1 MNHRKTEKNIIRKF
15 RNEGEKVKARIRVLP
30 FTFYLLSFLLFTF
43 HFSLFTFSALP
54 AFSQTK
60 YENRLISN
68 IEIKFEETGRERS
81 ATDQFLVIIKGV
93 LGERYSAVKL
103 RQALQALYDS
113 GRIVSASVEAV
124 ENGANAVSLRF
135 IIKRKTQA
143 EKVII
148 QIGNTVGDKVTE
160 QELLLKLN
168 VLNPGTA
175 ITEQTLRNNA
185 DLILAYLRERGFFNA
200 EVKYSQQPLGS
211 QTEVAVTFQVTPNA
225 QAKIESFQINIDG
238 FDAAKVRQ
246 KLKLQP
252 GELYSR
258 EILNRDLEKIREA
271 LREQNFFA
279 PLLDD
284 PRVIFDSEKNTI
296 AVEFNG
302 KVGATVKVT
311 VEAGDFEVGE
321 STQNRLL
328 SIKREG
334 TLDYSAIVEG
344 SRRLRNYFQEQ
355 GYFFA
360 EVTAICAV
368 SPQFAENEASETVNE
383 TETLCSALSGADLTN
398 RVVEVK
404 YRADLNRRLKL
415 VDIRLEGTEDIRIEG
430 VESFTIAD
438 IRGILESQEA
448 NILGF
453 IPFFGYGRGFTSSES
468 LAEDRNTLQNLLNE
482 LGYRRATVEVRQ
494 GVSPNGE
501 DLIIT
506 FVVNEGILTRIDN
519 VAVTG
524 NKAFTEQTLIT
535 KLPTLVGKELSRAR
549 ARNGVR
555 ALAEFYSREGFYDAK
570 ITYAIEE
577 INEGEGAR
585 AELIKI
591 VYTVENE
598 GKKVIV
604 NRILINGN
612 ERTNRDAILKAIT
625 LQRGGLLRSADIFT
639 SEQNLY
645 ATDVFNLV
653 QIKIEPAGEDAS
665 GNRLSD
671 IIINVEEKAP
681 RLITYGG
688 GFSTDIGFN
697 GFFDIRHFNLLGN
710 LWQGGAQIRASRLQ
724 QLAQIDFI
732 NPRFLNDGRNRDG
745 TLRFSPLTFR
755 AQYQRDSTVT
765 RFFRSTFDRG
775 TFGIVQRVDENGN
788 PIDEFGRD
796 TGSPTINRLTL
807 SVETSRTISQKYRSI
822 AFFRYRFEDVRLFNI
837 ESLLIRDLLRPDS
850 KIRISGFGANF
861 AFDTRENCN
870 IRFTILD
877 IVTKGD
883 VGEPCRYNASDPTR
897 GMFLSAEYNVSLPVL
912 GANIGFNKFQFQ
924 YNVFYTIS
932 RLRNTTFAGR
942 TILGLAN
949 VFSSGDRFSSAQFPG
964 LEGILPISERFFAG
978 GSTTLRGFE
987 FESAGPRI
995 VVVPQGIF
1003 RNRQGEQVFLD
1014 PFAIPF
1020 GGNGLAIINIEAR
1033 IPLTDSIRAVPFY
1046 DGGNVFRRVGDIFK
1060 APEVPANDVF
1070 RQNLRALWT
1079 NTVGFGL
1086 RIKTPVGGEFA
1097 VDYGYLLNPPRFL
1110 IPQQN
1115 APNAIFQVRQNQI
1128 HFRFAQA
1135 F

>member
-1 MNHRKTEKNIIRKF
+1 MNHRQIEKETAVKSENES
-15 RNEGEKVKARIRVLP
+15 RNLKVKKQFLLFVLY
-30 FTFYLLSFLLFTF
+30 FSLFTF
-43 HFSLFTFSALP
+43 HFSLFTSP
-54 AFSQTK
+54 AFSQNQ
-60 YENRLISN
+60 YESRLISN
-68 IEIKFEETGRERS
+68 IEIKFTETGREQS

-93 LGERYSAVKL
+93 LGNRYSAVKL
-103 RQALQALYDS
+103 RETLQTLYDS
-113 GRIVSASVEAV
+113 GKIVSASIEAT

-148 QIGNTVGDKVTE
+148 LVGNTVGDKVTE

-175 ITEQTLRNNA
+175 ITEQTLQSNA

-211 QTEVAVTFQVTPNA
+211 QTEVAVTFQVNPNA
-225 QAKIESFQINIDG
+225 QAKIESFQINIEG
-238 FDAAKVRQ
+238 FDAVKIRR

-252 GELYSR
+252 GEFFSR
-258 EILNRDLEKIREA
+258 ELLNRDLEKIREA
-271 LREQNFFA
+271 LREENFIA
-279 PLLDD
+279 PLLNE
-284 PRVIFDSEKNTI
+284 PRIIFDSEKNLI
-296 AVEFNG
+296 NIEING

-311 VEAGDFEVGE
+311 VEAKDFKVGE

-328 SIKREG
+328 SIRREG

-355 GYFFA
+355 GFFFA

-368 SPQFAENEASETVNE
+368 SPQFVENEASETVNE

-415 VDIRLEGTEDIRIEG
+415 VDIRLEGVEDIRVEG
-430 VESFTIAD
+430 VDSFTITD
-438 IRGILESQEA
+438 IKGILESREA
-448 NILGF
+448 NVLGF
-453 IPFFGYGRGFTSSES
+453 IPYFGYGRGFTSNES
-468 LAEDRNTLQNLLNE
+468 LAQDRNTVQNLLYE

-494 GVSPNGE
+494 GVSLNGE
-501 DLIIT
+501 DLILT
-506 FVVNEGILTRIDN
+506 FIVKEGILTRIDD

-524 NKAFTEQTLIT
+524 NTAFSEQTLVS
-535 KLPTLVGKELSRAR
+535 KLPTLVGKNLSRAR

-570 ITYAIEE
+570 IKYAIEE
-577 INEGEGAR
+577 INEGEGATE
-585 AELIKI
+585 ELVKI
-591 VYTVENE
+591 VYTIETE
-598 GKKVIV
+598 GKRVLV

-612 ERTNRDAILKAIT
+612 ERTNTDAILKAIT
-625 LQRGGLLRSADIFT
+625 LRRGGFLRSADIFT

-645 ATDVFNLV
+645 ATDVFNTV
-653 QIKIEPAGEDAS
+653 QIKPEPAGEDAN

-671 IIINVEEKAP
+671 IIINVVEKAP

-688 GFSTDIGFN
+688 GFSTDIGVN
-697 GFFDIRHFNLLGN
+697 GFFDIRHFNLFGN

-724 QLAQIDFI
+724 QLAQIDYI
-732 NPRFLNDGRNRDG
+732 NPRFMSDGTNRDG
-745 TLRFSPLTFR
+745 TIRFAPLTFR

-775 TFGIVQRVDENGN
+775 TFGIVQRVDENGI

-807 SVETSRTISQKYRSI
+807 SLETSRTISQKYRSI
-822 AFFRYRFEDVRLFNI
+822 AFFRYRFEDVRLVNI

-861 AFDTRENCN
+861 ALDTRENCN
-870 IRFTILD
+870 VKFTILD

-883 VGEPCRYNASDPTR
+883 VGERCRYNPNDPTR
-897 GMFLSAEYNVSLPVL
+897 GMFLTAEYNVSLPVL
-912 GANIGFNKFQFQ
+912 GANVGFHKFQFS
-924 YNVFYTIS
+924 YNAFFTV
-932 RLRNTTFAGR
+932 RQLKNTTFAGR
-942 TILGLAN
+942 TIFGAAN
-949 VFSSGDRFSSAQFPG
+949 VFAKGQRFSSAQFPD
-964 LEGILPISERFFAG
+964 LDGILPISERFFAG
-978 GSTTLRGFE
+978 GSTSLRGFE
-987 FESAGPRI
+987 FESAGPRV
-995 VVVPQGIF
+995 VVVPQGVF

-1014 PFAIPF
+1014 PFTIPF
-1020 GGNGLAIINIEAR
+1020 GGNGLAIVNLEAR
-1033 IPLTDSIRAVPFY
+1033 IPLTNSIRAVPFY
-1046 DGGNVFRRVGDIFK
+1046 DGGNVFRRVGDIFN
-1060 APEVPANDVF
+1060 PPDIPANDVF

-1079 NTVGFGL
+1079 NTVGLGL

-1097 VDYGYLLNPPRFL
+1097 VDYAYLLNPPRFL